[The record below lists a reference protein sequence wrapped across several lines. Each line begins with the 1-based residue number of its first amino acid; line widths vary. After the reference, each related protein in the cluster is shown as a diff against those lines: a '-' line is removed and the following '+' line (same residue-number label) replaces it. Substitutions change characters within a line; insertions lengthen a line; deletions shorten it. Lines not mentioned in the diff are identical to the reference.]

1 MLPPEEQHRPDQ
13 LANSVT
19 IPACAFGSSSFYT
32 NQCVCPDSAH
42 WKPDPLS
49 SGDTRA
55 YCYECC
61 QPHPRL
67 FAALAS
73 CRGTPSAYA
82 FWAQFFRRR
91 MAVLHM
97 IVNSEKNINFLSLYI
112 WASFLFIFCLLDSK
126 LSVQHAENF
135 YLSALA
141 SATLLLSLPV

>member
-1 MLPPEEQHRPDQ
+1 
-13 LANSVT
+13 
-19 IPACAFGSSSFYT
+19 
-32 NQCVCPDSAH
+32 
-42 WKPDPLS
+42 
-49 SGDTRA
+49 
-55 YCYECC
+55 
-61 QPHPRL
+61 
-67 FAALAS
+67 
-73 CRGTPSAYA
+73 
-82 FWAQFFRRR
+82 